1 MGFARRFERKL
12 EDVVGDAFARVFGGK
27 VVPAEVSSSL
37 QREAGDK
44 LRRLEGGHRLAP
56 NLYVITV
63 GESDQQQLAS
73 DREMTTGAL
82 ARQLTGYIAD
92 QGWETYGDVRVEFEV
107 SPTLHTGQFRTAG
120 SVDPD
125 AGSARAQ
132 RGARAARISPPGA
145 GQMTQEPGNDRGRGQ
160 ATPGNQARADQPYGE
175 DSYGDEVGYNGA
187 YQQQEAYSDPR
198 YTQQQGY
205 PGGAGAQQPYEH
217 QGQGYADQGYGAQAY
232 GQGYA
237 GQAYD
242 EQGYAGQAYADQAY
256 GNQGYADQGY
266 ADQGYADPRYAQ
278 QGYAGDYGGQGYGAE
293 YPDQSAATQSY
304 GSYAPQGNWGATS
317 AVLHLEDGSGRTYQL
332 REGSNVI
339 GRGQEAQ
346 FRLPDTGVSRRHADI
361 RWDGQVAL
369 LTDLGSTNGTTVN
382 GAPVQDWQLAEG
394 DVVHIGHSEIV
405 LRFR

>member
-1 MGFARRFERKL
+1 MGFVQRFERKL
-12 EDVVGDAFARVFGGK
+12 EDAVGDAFARVFGGK
-27 VVPAEVSSSL
+27 VVPAEVQSSL

-82 ARQLTGYIAD
+82 ARQLRGYIAD
-92 QGWETYGDVRVEFEV
+92 QGWETYGNVRVEFEV

-132 RGARAARISPPGA
+132 RGAQAARISPPGA
-145 GQMTQEPGNDRGRGQ
+145 GQMTQEPGNDRGRG

-187 YQQQEAYSDPR
+187 YQQDAAYGDPR
-198 YTQQQGY
+198 YAQQQGY
-205 PGGAGAQQPYEH
+205 PGGGAQQQSYGY
-217 QGQGYADQGYGAQAY
+217 QGQGHADQGYGAQAY

-237 GQAYD
+237 GQAYG
-242 EQGYAGQAYADQAY
+242 EQS
-256 GNQGYADQGY
+256 YADQGY
-266 ADQGYADPRYAQ
+266 ADQGYADPNYGGAGYGDPRYAQ
-278 QGYAGDYGGQGYGAE
+278 QGYAGDYGAQGYGTD
-293 YPDQSAATQSY
+293 YPDQASATQNY
-304 GSYAPQGNWGATS
+304 GSYAQQGNWGALN
-317 AVLHLEDGSGRTYQL
+317 AVLQLEDGSGRTYQL

-394 DVVHIGHSEIV
+394 DVVSVGHSEIV
-405 LRFR
+405 IHFR